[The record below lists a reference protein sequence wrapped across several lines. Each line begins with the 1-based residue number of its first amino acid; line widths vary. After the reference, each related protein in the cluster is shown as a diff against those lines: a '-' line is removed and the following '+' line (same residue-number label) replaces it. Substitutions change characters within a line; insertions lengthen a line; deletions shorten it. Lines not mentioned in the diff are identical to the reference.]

1 MQEAL
6 KCLKTVT
13 PINNF
18 YHLIVWLQTKQKL
31 NKRSER
37 GSGAH
42 GEVSSAQWIRI
53 GSVYVVTKTHHPC
66 ITYVKPEI
74 SKKKLCRAFSTLSKQ
89 SDTLWNL
96 CIGCHWQNPVC
107 NPVPLALALMLC
119 PRSVMR
125 SLLKCEYVVAIS
137 FVHFHGCILIDPF
150 CTHLTTSNKDVIIL
164 AKSQQKIR
172 EAVIYVLAEFVR

>member
-13 PINNF
+13 PNNNF
-18 YHLIVWLQTKQKL
+18 YHLNVWLQTKQKL

-96 CIGCHWQNPVC
+96 CIGCHWQNPVFI
-107 NPVPLALALMLC
+107 PVPLALGLMRC
-119 PRSVMR
+119 PSYEIFAQMWICWCHISSLPRLHFDW
-125 SLLKCEYVVAIS
+125 SLLYTSCYLQQRCHYLNKESTKDNLIRAI
-137 FVHFHGCILIDPF
+137 
-150 CTHLTTSNKDVIIL
+150 T
-164 AKSQQKIR
+164 
-172 EAVIYVLAEFVR
+172 